1 MTDTDH
7 AMAANQYSKYAD
19 CMEEIKRRTEVVNC
33 FLTRKC
39 HAMYVQTTAESVS
52 LQIRKILEL
61 IVLASLAA
69 DRSEYAKLR
78 KNFQKD
84 WKANRILETLEKVL
98 SPTRCSCTEGSYN
111 LTERRVRGTGALALQ
126 ALQDLVVIAAALQ
139 LGICDAGALPVP
151 SP

>member
-7 AMAANQYSKYAD
+7 AMAANQYSKYTD

-69 DRSEYAKLR
+69 NRSEYAKL
-78 KNFQKD
+78 QK
-84 WKANRILETLEKVL
+84 EL
-98 SPTRCSCTEGSYN
+98 SKKTGRRTAYSKPSKRQIQGSIQHR
-111 LTERRVRGTGALALQ
+111 T
-126 ALQDLVVIAAALQ
+126 DK
-139 LGICDAGALPVP
+139 
-151 SP
+151 